1 METSKDQAA
10 TGPEAVGG
18 AGGGRR
24 AGSREGVMN
33 LRLLPPSSS
42 PRPARTGLPWTD
54 EDYESL
60 VRLCREGHAA
70 EPLAA
75 ALGRTP
81 VAVLDR
87 ARRML
92 PPTERGL
99 PRDLTVTRLRELLH
113 EDPSYDWA
121 AAMRQ
126 APPPPPVEHRVYA
139 RRGVAGLRQQEL
151 LAVAEVLTLQPHGG
165 EAVRAE
171 VLRSVERLGLT
182 EELEHR
188 VGRVAVGR
196 ALAAV
201 EVLDLPTSL
210 GWDGPPEWDRPSCHD
225 SCEPADIPDWWATE
239 DVRDPEPPDGR
250 WCTPVDEPPW

>member
-1 METSKDQAA
+1 
-10 TGPEAVGG
+10 
-18 AGGGRR
+18 
-24 AGSREGVMN
+24 MN
-33 LRLLPPSSS
+33 LRLLPPSS
-42 PRPARTGLPWTD
+42 PGPARTGLPWTD

-60 VRLCREGHAA
+60 VRLCREGHGA
-70 EPLAA
+70 EALAA

-92 PPTERGL
+92 PPAERGL
-99 PRDLTVTRLRELLH
+99 PRDRTVTRLRELLQ
-113 EDPSYDWA
+113 DDSSYDWA

-165 EAVRAE
+165 EAVRKE
-171 VLRSVERLGLT
+171 VLRTVERLGLT

-196 ALAAV
+196 ALEAV

-210 GWDGPPEWDRPSCHD
+210 GWDGPREWDRPSCHD
-225 SCEPADIPDWWATE
+225 GCEPVGIPDWWAE
-239 DVRDPEPPDGR
+239 DDVLVRDPEPPER
-250 WCTPVDEPPW
+250 PWCAPGQEPPW

>member
-1 METSKDQAA
+1 
-10 TGPEAVGG
+10 
-18 AGGGRR
+18 
-24 AGSREGVMN
+24 MN

-54 EDYESL
+54 ADYESL
-60 VRLCREGHAA
+60 VRLCREGHTA

-92 PPTERGL
+92 PPGERDL
-99 PRDLTVTRLRELLH
+99 PRDRTVTRLRELLQG
-113 EDPSYDWA
+113 DPSYDWS
-121 AAMRQ
+121 AAMCQ

-151 LAVAEVLTLQPHGG
+151 LGVAEVLALQPHGG
-165 EAVRAE
+165 QAVREE
-171 VLRSVERLGLT
+171 VLRTVKRLGLT

-196 ALAAV
+196 ALEAA
-201 EVLDLPTSL
+201 EILGLPTSP
-210 GWDGPPEWDRPSCHD
+210 GWDGPLEWDRPSCHD
-225 SCEPADIPDWWATE
+225 RCEPADIPDWWAA
-239 DVRDPEPPDGR
+239 DDVLVRDPEPPDGP
-250 WCTPVDEPPW
+250 WCPPVDEPPW